1 MSSALLVPVVLGM
14 MAVAQVTLNGRVALH
29 WGLAPAAVLNTV
41 VALSAAI
48 CFALWCAYRGPS
60 VGLYRFNVDASLLR
74 WWWFLP
80 GLFGFSLV
88 AGMPWAVTQI
98 GALATF
104 VALIGAQM
112 VGSILWDGLVEGTAL
127 TLPRMLGAA
136 FAVAG
141 VALTSWK

>member
-1 MSSALLVPVVLGM
+1 MSSALLVPLVLGI
-14 MAVAQVTLNGRVALH
+14 MAVAQVTLNGRVATQS
-29 WGLAPAAVLNTV
+29 GLGPAAVLNTTI
-41 VALSAAI
+41 ALLLAVGFAA
-48 CFALWCAYRGPS
+48 WCALRGPS
-60 VGLYRFNVDASLLR
+60 SGLYRVNVDASLVR
-74 WWWFLP
+74 WWWLLP
-80 GLFGFSLV
+80 GCFGFSLV
-88 AGMPWAVTQI
+88 VGMPWAVQKI

-112 VGSILWDGLVEGTAL
+112 VASLLWDGWVEGTAL

>member
-1 MSSALLVPVVLGM
+1 MSSALLVPVVLGV

-29 WGLAPAAVLNTV
+29 WGLAPAAVLNTL
-41 VALSAAI
+41 VALSVAI
-48 CFALWCAYRGPS
+48 VFASWCAYRGPS
-60 VGLYRFNVDASLLR
+60 IDLYRVNVDPSLLR

-80 GLFGFSLV
+80 GIFGFSLV
-88 AGMPWAVTQI
+88 AGMPWAVQKL

-112 VGSILWDGLVEGTAL
+112 VGSVLWDSWVEGTAL
-127 TLPRMLGAA
+127 TLPRLLGAA